1 MSRDRSLERRI
12 RRIYEQASQGLTDKV
27 NSYFAKF
34 EELDAKKRAL
44 VDAGKLSE
52 KEYKTWRKN
61 KLLTGADYEA
71 LRDNITDQML
81 ESNQLAA
88 AYMNREMA
96 KAYTEGFHQVGTEA
110 ERAVRGYSFAMVN
123 EATVKRLITNK
134 STLLP
139 YKLVDGRRDV
149 RWNTKKVNSAILQG
163 ILQGESS
170 KDMAK
175 RLMRVTEMNK
185 DSAVRNARTAFTSA
199 VNHGRQDAMKQLQ
212 DDGVIVEKEWH
223 ASMGDGKTRDW
234 HEELNG
240 VSVPIDEPF
249 INHINGVECQIM
261 FPGDPDADPAN
272 TYNCRCSIATK
283 IIGFRKKEEK
293 DG

>member
-1 MSRDRSLERRI
+1 MSRDRNLERRI
-12 RRIYEQASQGLTDKV
+12 RKIYEQASQGLTDKV

-34 EELDAKKRAL
+34 EELDEKKKAL
-44 VDAGKLSE
+44 VDAGKLSK
-52 KEYKTWRKN
+52 KEYKAWRKN

-81 ESNQLAA
+81 ESNKLAA
-88 AYMNREMA
+88 SYMNREMV
-96 KAYTEGFHQVGTEA
+96 KAYTEGFHKVGKDA
-110 ERAVRGYSFAMVN
+110 ERAVRGYSFAMTN

-134 STLLP
+134 KTLLP
-139 YKLVDGRRDV
+139 YKLVDGKRDI

-175 RLMRVTEMNK
+175 RLMRITEMNEN
-185 DSAVRNARTAFTSA
+185 SAIRNARTAFTSA
-199 VNHGRQDAMKQLQ
+199 TNHGRQDAMKQLQ

-223 ASMGDGKTRDW
+223 ASLGDGRTREW
-234 HEELNG
+234 HEELDG

-249 INHINGVECQIM
+249 VNEMGEIM
-261 FPGDPDADPAN
+261 YPGDPDADPAN

-283 IIGFRKKEEK
+283 IIGFRKKEEEN
-293 DG
+293 G